1 MCHEADPEWLRLACL
16 LLGPFKPTLRMSKV
30 SKFAMVAARDCNIQA
45 GGHPLLSS
53 CVARAEVHHQPICAA
68 L

>member
-1 MCHEADPEWLRLACL
+1 MCTEADPDWLPLACL
-16 LLGPFKPTLRMSKV
+16 LSGPFKPTLRMSKV

-45 GGHPLLSS
+45 GGHSLFQ
-53 CVARAEVHHQPICAA
+53 AELTDQPIFAA